1 MNFIESCEVCQSLS
15 EAYET
20 ATMEWFRVQGQL
32 RVAEFSHDDD
42 VSGRI
47 VAELT
52 EIAKRRQALKQ
63 RVESHQ
69 LEAHPKVSTAG
80 KSE

>member
-1 MNFIESCEVCQSLS
+1 MNFIESCEVCQRLS
-15 EAYET
+15 DAYET

-32 RVAEFSHDDD
+32 RVAEFSHDDEA
-42 VSGRI
+42 SGRI

-63 RVESHQ
+63 RSETHRLQ
-69 LEAHPKVSTAG
+69 AHPKVSTAG
-80 KSE
+80 SSE